1 MVVLK
6 MKQTLNYNLL
16 LSPLRVRL
24 RATVRRSINIMRAI
38 RKKRQRIDTKDEVNK
53 IRSNIFTMSNSKK
66 SNIEIFE
73 KQGQKVVHNNKS

>member
-1 MVVLK
+1 
-6 MKQTLNYNLL
+6 
-16 LSPLRVRL
+16 
-24 RATVRRSINIMRAI
+24 MRAI

-73 KQGQKVVHNNKS
+73 KQGQKFVHKNVS